1 VLEAADLGCERGG
14 RVLFRALSFS
24 LAAGE
29 VLRVAGANGRGKT
42 SLLKILCGLLQP
54 QAGEVRWKGEAIG
67 SLREDYSSQL
77 VYLGH
82 APAVKD
88 EFTAFENLMF
98 TWVIAGKGM
107 PVPSDSLMHALSM
120 LKVPMNSPV
129 KKLSQGQRRR
139 VLLARLAL
147 SEAQLLWLLDEP
159 FAALD
164 ADAVRIVED
173 LVAAHVKR
181 GGIVVYTSHQ
191 ESRVPG
197 RELVLD
203 A

>member
-1 VLEAADLGCERGG
+1 VLEGAGLGCERGG
-14 RVLFRALSFS
+14 RQLFRALSFS

-29 VLRVAGANGRGKT
+29 ALRISGANGRGKT

-82 APAVKD
+82 ASAVKD

-107 PVPSDSLMHALSM
+107 PVPADSLMHALST
-120 LKVPMNSPV
+120 LKVPMNAPV

-147 SEAQLLWLLDEP
+147 SEAQPLWLLDEP

-203 A
+203 V